1 MEPAPDDMDSGFT
14 GVVSFDANVEST
26 YVLTYLK
33 AHEVKIIDDKRSME
47 HIIKVR
53 SDTALEDAEGFM
65 DLDIFEDYTDPIT
78 GIVWEY
84 KGLGKTASS
93 GNGYDT
99 GEPVTKNLTLHVL
112 YQTEDDAQWQE
123 ARQKLLD
130 QISIAQVL
138 KNNQSVSEED
148 REELSEA
155 IDIALE
161 VANRIYRPTVD
172 ELLEAYDTLKALVDS
187 ITSGGNNPDDR
198 TIPTNQA
205 AGVPAGVPMG
215 FRRGS
220 GGGSG
225 GGSRGGSGGGR
236 SLGPGNTFND
246 YRTYTIGTEGRW
258 ESIDTDGRQWSFI
271 LRSGRIIK
279 DQWINI
285 KYKDARQTCT
295 YHFDA
300 AGIMD
305 YGWYMDAGGHW
316 YYLKENQGADFGRLV
331 MGWYYDAKDMKWYY
345 LNQFTGGMA
354 TGWQK
359 LGEYWY
365 FFSTGSQSGRPMG
378 TLYVNEITP
387 DGYMVDENGRWMRET
402 P

>member
-1 MEPAPDDMDSGFT
+1 M
-14 GVVSFDANVEST
+14 EST

-47 HIIKVR
+47 HIIKGQVR
-53 SDTALEDAEGFM
+53 HSPGGRGRIHGSGYIWGLYGSD
-65 DLDIFEDYTDPIT
+65 YR
-78 GIVWEY
+78 IVWEY

-93 GNGYDT
+93 GNSYDT

-187 ITSGGNNPDDR
+187 ITSGGNNPDD
-198 TIPTNQA
+198 PDNPNQP
-205 AGVPAGVPMG
+205 G
-215 FRRGS
+215 

-225 GGSRGGSGGGR
+225 GGSAGGSGGGFRRRLTGGSGGGR

-295 YHFDA
+295 YHLTQPVSWITDGTWTRA
-300 AGIMD
+300 DTGII
-305 YGWYMDAGGHW
+305 
-316 YYLKENQGADFGRLV
+316 LKRTRG
-331 MGWYYDAKDMKWYY
+331 
-345 LNQFTGGMA
+345 
-354 TGWQK
+354 
-359 LGEYWY
+359 
-365 FFSTGSQSGRPMG
+365 
-378 TLYVNEITP
+378 
-387 DGYMVDENGRWMRET
+387 
-402 P
+402 